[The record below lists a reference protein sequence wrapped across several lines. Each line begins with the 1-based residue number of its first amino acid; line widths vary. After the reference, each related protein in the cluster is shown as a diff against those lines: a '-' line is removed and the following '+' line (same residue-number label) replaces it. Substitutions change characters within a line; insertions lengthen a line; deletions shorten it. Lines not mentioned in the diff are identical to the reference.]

1 LQSHSKYP
9 FKQADETQAQIS
21 ICNGLYPQKAES
33 NKHIN
38 QYSRTNEQERKPYAQ
53 NAAKNHQLCQAQTR
67 SGNHKCPDNG
77 YRGAMLDEGEAD
89 GNKQEDVSETVVC
102 ISLEKVLTLE

>member
-1 LQSHSKYP
+1 LQCHSKYP

-21 ICNGLYPQKAES
+21 ICNGLHPQKAES

-67 SGNHKCPDNG
+67 SGNHECQDNG
-77 YRGAMLDEGEAD
+77 YRVAMLDEGEAD
-89 GNKQEDVSETVVC
+89 GNKQEDVNETVVC